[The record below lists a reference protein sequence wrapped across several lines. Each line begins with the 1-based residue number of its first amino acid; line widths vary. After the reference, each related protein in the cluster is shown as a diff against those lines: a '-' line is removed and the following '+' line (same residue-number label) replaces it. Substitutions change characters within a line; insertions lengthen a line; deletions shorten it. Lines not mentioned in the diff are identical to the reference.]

1 MFCFFKKK
9 LYWFLLNNFKGQK
22 SKLLKTAIYF
32 VFTSF
37 EFEKTVFSQL
47 RSPFSKQH
55 CPVIN
60 LLHTLDQNIATYM
73 SNWILFIIGRLVG
86 DHSDKSPCLLL
97 QKRVGIQGCLN
108 MAKVKNDS
116 TLMDHSIDNKE
127 LSMQNDLE
135 ILLTE
140 RLSVL

>member
-1 MFCFFKKK
+1 M
-9 LYWFLLNNFKGQK
+9 
-22 SKLLKTAIYF
+22 
-32 VFTSF
+32 
-37 EFEKTVFSQL
+37 
-47 RSPFSKQH
+47 
-55 CPVIN
+55 
-60 LLHTLDQNIATYM
+60 
-73 SNWILFIIGRLVG
+73 VG

-135 ILLTE
+135 ILLLNDYQYIVIYTGQAIFNE
-140 RLSVL
+140 TKSSLKKNLT

>member
-1 MFCFFKKK
+1 M
-9 LYWFLLNNFKGQK
+9 
-22 SKLLKTAIYF
+22 
-32 VFTSF
+32 
-37 EFEKTVFSQL
+37 
-47 RSPFSKQH
+47 
-55 CPVIN
+55 
-60 LLHTLDQNIATYM
+60 
-73 SNWILFIIGRLVG
+73 VG

-135 ILLTE
+135 IAEANGCSCNLYRSGYFKTTKNPRKNYLPT
-140 RLSVL
+140 LNVVG